1 MALKCKREFLTT
13 ERHGISTIPWLTQMR
28 TSQVTSIQSTLLS
41 LWWPLITL
49 ESFLSLTTDP
59 NLPQLLRP
67 EKFSSCKTEESLL
80 MMDTEWARSSMKKT
94 NSETESECQL
104 LTTST
109 LITKTTKRCKK
120 LFKLNKI
127 NHCNTSSISTNHT
140 KLLHTV
146 LIYPAK
152 LLIPEL
158 PMPLSSTPPH

>member
-1 MALKCKREFLTT
+1 
-13 ERHGISTIPWLTQMR
+13 
-28 TSQVTSIQSTLLS
+28 
-41 LWWPLITL
+41 
-49 ESFLSLTTDP
+49 
-59 NLPQLLRP
+59 
-67 EKFSSCKTEESLL
+67 

-158 PMPLSSTPPH
+158 PMPLSSTPPHQERTRSKLDLRISMILLLIPKHRLSTLIKLLPLSGMMLTSPTLLRLTTPTLSLRRP